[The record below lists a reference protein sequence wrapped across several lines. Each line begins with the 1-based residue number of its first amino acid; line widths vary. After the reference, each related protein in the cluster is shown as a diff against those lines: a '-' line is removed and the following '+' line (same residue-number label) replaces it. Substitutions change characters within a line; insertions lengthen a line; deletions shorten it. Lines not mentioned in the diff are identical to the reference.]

1 MTLDLPMMERR
12 SLDVDPSEVS
22 RHAALKNPDARN
34 GAPVALA
41 SPAKLALAEAS
52 APSGDMDRLAPKPKL
67 HPSSD
72 RR

>member
-1 MTLDLPMMERR
+1 MP
-12 SLDVDPSEVS
+12 P
-22 RHAALKNPDARN
+22 LKNPDARN